1 MNMKHLA
8 QVIALGAALA
18 LAGQP
23 AQTIPHTET
32 INVHLVEVPVTVV
45 DSNGDPVR
53 GLTEKNFAILDEGK
67 PRPIV
72 SFDVVDFAAPE
83 SVSAISPLNPVAR
96 RSFLILFDLGYG
108 RPNSL
113 QRAQKAAR
121 DFVQEALQPRDLA
134 AVATVDFDGKY
145 RLLTSFT
152 SDRALIASA
161 IDAPAS
167 FEGKD
172 PLGISNQTLAFT
184 SLREPDGMT
193 NLGMNP
199 MAKRDATGKAAMAAQ
214 NEMEMSRNAAWM
226 NEQLSRQRVE
236 RHVDALGEIARTL
249 ESAVGRKQV
258 VLLSEGVPA
267 KILTGRDARD
277 ADEMNRQAD
286 RIVRGL
292 WYTKDAEAADADQDQ
307 RFGSSSTL
315 TLVDRMKEFFRRSDV
330 VLHAIDIQGN
340 RMQQTVAEGSTIN
353 SNEGL
358 ATLARATGGTMFQNA
373 NSVGENFKRLLHQ
386 QEVIYV
392 LGFQTTDSDRKFHS
406 LQVKLANAPRGSRAQ
421 YREGY
426 YPGIAA
432 APATLTD
439 SQIIMND
446 IPQNGVRI
454 ASFAAAVP
462 RGDRADVPVVVEIDG
477 SDLVSAAPLNAT
489 ARIAVYAF
497 DDSGVVRDRLYD
509 TLTFDPSKI
518 AGGIKYF
525 GTLNLPPGSYAIKT
539 LLRIANSGRRGYARA
554 NVRVP
559 HSGDFG
565 LVPFVVDE
573 HPEQWVMVKGEAH
586 GQEAYPFHIDGEP
599 LVPAVMPRVHQGE
612 SRKIALFVQNGQPE
626 ELTIDT
632 TPTVATLRTVK
643 GEGTTK
649 ILVETSQIGAN
660 GVDVAVRKA
669 NTTTLRAHIP
679 VVVEDMK

>member
-1 MNMKHLA
+1 MKHLA
-8 QVIALGAALA
+8 LVIVLLA
-18 LAGQP
+18 GPVLAGQP
-23 AQTIPHTET
+23 AVPPSSET
-32 INVHLVEVPVTVV
+32 VNIHLIEVPVTVI
-45 DSNGDPVR
+45 DGNGEPVR
-53 GLTEKNFAILDEGK
+53 GLTEKNFTILDEGE

-72 SFDVVDFAAPE
+72 SFDVVDFASPE

-121 DFVQEALQPRDLA
+121 DFVQQALGPRDLA
-134 AVATVDFDGKY
+134 AVATVDFDGRY

-161 IDAPAS
+161 IDEPSS
-167 FEGKD
+167 FHGKD
-172 PLGISNQTLAFT
+172 PLGISNQTLAF
-184 SLREPDGMT
+184 SSRREPEGMT

-199 MAKRDATGKAAMAAQ
+199 MTPREISGKAAMATQ
-214 NEMEMSRNAAWM
+214 NEMEMSRNTAWV

-236 RHVDALGEIARTL
+236 RHVDALAEIARTL
-249 ESAVGRKQV
+249 ESAIGRKQV

-277 ADEMNRQAD
+277 VAEMNRQAD
-286 RIVRGL
+286 RIVHGL

-307 RFGSSSTL
+307 RFGSASTL
-315 TLVDRMKEFFRRSDV
+315 SLVDRMKEFFRRSDV

-358 ATLARATGGTMFQNA
+358 ATLARATGGTMFENA

-386 QEVIYV
+386 QEVVYV
-392 LGFQTTDSDRKFHS
+392 LAFQTSESDRKFHS
-406 LQVKLANAPRGSRAQ
+406 LKVKLNAAPRGSRAE

-426 YPGIAA
+426 YPGMAA

-446 IPQNGVRI
+446 IAQNGVRI

-462 RGDRADVPVVVEIDG
+462 HGDRADVPVVVEIDG

-497 DDSGVVRDRLYD
+497 DESGVVRDRLYD
-509 TLTFDPSKI
+509 TLTFDPAKVT
-518 AGGIKYF
+518 GGIKYF
-525 GTLNLPPGSYAIKT
+525 GTLNLGPGTYAVKT
-539 LLRIANSGRRGYARA
+539 LLRIASSGRRGYARA

-559 HSGDFG
+559 KSGDFG

-573 HPEQWVMVKGEAH
+573 HPEQWVMVRGEAH

-599 LVPAVMPRVHQGE
+599 LVPAVLPHIRQGE

-632 TPTVATLRTVK
+632 TPTVAAVRTIRS
-643 GEGTTK
+643 EGSTK
-649 ILVETSQIGAN
+649 ILVETAQIGAN
-660 GVDVAVRKA
+660 GVDVSIRKA
-669 NTTTLRAHIP
+669 NERTLHAHIP
-679 VVVEDMK
+679 VLLEDAK